1 MLTTFR
7 MMPRFFFYLFNEA
20 TKMAYALVMMAMS
33 RDTHTL
39 TLRLVCIMK
48 NIFFFWENRLVFLC
62 SFVILKI
69 S

>member
-7 MMPRFFFYLFNEA
+7 MMPRFFFLFNEA

-33 RDTHTL
+33 RDAHTL
-39 TLRLVCIMK
+39 TLRFVCIMK
-48 NIFFFWENRLVFLC
+48 NIFFWENRLVFFLC

>member
-7 MMPRFFFYLFNEA
+7 MMPRFFFFNEA
-20 TKMAYALVMMAMS
+20 TKKAYALIMMAMS

-39 TLRLVCIMK
+39 TLRFVCIMK
-48 NIFFFWENRLVFLC
+48 NIFFWENRLVFLC
-62 SFVILKI
+62 SVVILKI